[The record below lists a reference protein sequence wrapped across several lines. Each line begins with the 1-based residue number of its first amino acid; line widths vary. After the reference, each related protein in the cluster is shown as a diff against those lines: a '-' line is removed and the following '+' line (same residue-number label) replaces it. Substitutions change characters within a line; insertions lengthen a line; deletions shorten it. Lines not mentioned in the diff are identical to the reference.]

1 MKLLGLRRTVICPIR
16 LIGDDG
22 ITKVMVE
29 TPAIVEPKR
38 PVKAALREPEEI
50 AEVAVEVQ
58 LEVVMIGSEIGVVG
72 RSEERRR
79 RSRVGSG
86 GGD

>member
-1 MKLLGLRRTVICPIR
+1 MKLLELRQTVICPVR

-22 ITKVMVE
+22 ITEVMVE

-38 PVKAALREPEEI
+38 PGKAALREPEET
-50 AEVAVEVQ
+50 AEVAVEVE

-72 RSEERRR
+72 GSEECRR
-79 RSRVGSG
+79 RSRVGG
-86 GGD
+86 GGN